1 MENIPHLLHTCV
13 INNDEVIEA
22 FSLYYTTHPQP
33 FPFHESVPECFR
45 KFYQL
50 GSRRTRPTLQNLDQ
64 EFLQF
69 HKNEKV
75 QRKIETQDETILDND
90 RRLFKKAHASAW
102 HIFTNLSNQLRII
115 LLSK

>member
-33 FPFHESVPECFR
+33 FPFHESVPGCFR

-75 QRKIETQDETILDND
+75 QRKIETRRDNLAVWTTIEGCL
-90 RRLFKKAHASAW
+90 RRPMQVPGIS
-102 HIFTNLSNQLRII
+102 LSTLVIG
-115 LLSK
+115 

>member
-13 INNDEVIEA
+13 INNDGVIEA

-33 FPFHESVPECFR
+33 FPFHESVPGCFR

-75 QRKIETQDETILDND
+75 QRKIETQDETI
-90 RRLFKKAHASAW
+90 
-102 HIFTNLSNQLRII
+102 
-115 LLSK
+115 